1 MLGNLSRRKED
12 CPRCYEQDLF
22 FVLLEKALLFHF
34 LYCLYLLPGCH
45 RHLLLYGGA
54 DLPESGQELLLVV
67 GRHPEL
73 LCGKGDGGHLH
84 ARQLPYLPL
93 HFGCTVGTAKSFKN
107 VDLLL
112 YAGRYA
118 VKFPARV
125 VHLLV
130 GMMAVVM
137 LVPAG
142 FMVVTMLMATAAGF
156 MVVLMGVF

>member
-1 MLGNLSRRKED
+1 M
-12 CPRCYEQDLF
+12 
-22 FVLLEKALLFHF
+22 
-34 LYCLYLLPGCH
+34 
-45 RHLLLYGGA
+45 
-54 DLPESGQELLLVV
+54 V

-73 LCGKGDGGHLH
+73 FCGKGDGGHLH

-93 HFGCTVGTAKSFKN
+93 HLGCTVGTAKSFKN

-142 FMVVTMLMATAAGF
+142 FMVVTMHMATAAGF